1 MSNEFESCE
10 NSIENLE
17 GEFPVFV
24 ARIDASMESPE
35 STEILDVVLTSKLHV
50 SMTFTVISFVSRIEE
65 VASSGFVPSM

>member
-24 ARIDASMESPE
+24 ARIDASMVSPE
-35 STEILDVVLTSKLHV
+35 STEILDVVLTSTRCLWPLQL
-50 SMTFTVISFVSRIEE
+50 SLLSRG
-65 VASSGFVPSM
+65 SRR

>member
-35 STEILDVVLTSKLHV
+35 STEILDVVLTSKLHAV
-50 SMTFTVISFVSRIEE
+50 SYTHLTLPTTMLV
-65 VASSGFVPSM
+65 